1 MLKNPKSLLLIG
13 SVLCMANACNKSNV
27 PTTTATTPGAG
38 YQISGQLSNAPAGT
52 KVYLA
57 ELGEAQFVSRD
68 TASVDDKGHFTF
80 KGTVPEPSL
89 YQVKLNDQ
97 NQALVALDNS
107 TNLELSGDA
116 TRLSEGY
123 TVKGSEDSEMLRQLG
138 AVLGKGRASAQA
150 LEQRYNA
157 AASAG
162 RADSM
167 QAIEAQYMAAQA
179 RNSAAIKKLV
189 RQRPTSV
196 ASAFVVNNLINPDEE
211 FAFADSMATLFK
223 KAMPESRYT
232 KALVARLDPM
242 RVTAVGAEAPEI
254 NLNSPDGKPVA
265 LSSLR
270 GKYVLLD
277 FWASWCGPCRKENPN
292 VVKAYQKF
300 KGKGFEIY
308 SVSLDQNRDKWLKA
322 IKDDNLTWTHV
333 SDLKAWD
340 SAAGKAYGITSI
352 PMSLLLD
359 PQGRIIAKNLRGP
372 ALEAK
377 LASVLK

>member
-1 MLKNPKSLLLIG
+1 MLKTPKSLLLIG

-27 PTTTATTPGAG
+27 PTSSGAKPGAG
-38 YQISGQLSNAPAGT
+38 FQISGQLSNAPAGT

-68 TASVDDKGHFTF
+68 TATVDDKGQFTF
-80 KGTVPEPSL
+80 KGTVPEAGL

-107 TNLELSGDA
+107 TQLELKGDA
-116 TRLSEGY
+116 TRLTEGY
-123 TVKGSEDSEMLRQLG
+123 SVKGSEDSEMLRQLG
-138 AVLGKGRASAQA
+138 SVLSKGRESGQA

-157 AASAG
+157 AAAAG

-167 QAIEAQYMAAQA
+167 QAIEAQFMAAQT
-179 RNSAAIKKLV
+179 RNSATIKKLI

-196 ASAFVVNNLINPDEE
+196 ASAFVVNNLLNLEQE
-211 FAFADSMATLFK
+211 FPFADSMATLYK

-232 KALVARLDPM
+232 KALVARLDPL
-242 RVTAVGAEAPEI
+242 RATAEGVQAPEI
-254 NLNSPDGKPVA
+254 NLSAPDGKTVP

-333 SDLKAWD
+333 SDLKGWE
-340 SAAGKAYGITSI
+340 SAAGKSYGITSI

-359 PQGRIIAKNLRGP
+359 PQGKIIAKNLRGP